1 MLRDGVE
8 GLIFRRGDLHDL
20 TNKLERVLT
29 DAEFA
34 RTLGLAGAAR
44 VRAADE
50 PMKVAA
56 RTIEIYRTVLDD
68 ACRRVA

>member
-1 MLRDGVE
+1 L
-8 GLIFRRGDLHDL
+8 
-20 TNKLERVLT
+20 
-29 DAEFA
+29 A

-50 PMKVAA
+50 PMTVAA
-56 RTIEIYRTVLDD
+56 RTIEIYRSVFDE